1 MMKKRILSIIFTLII
16 CIGIGTFIR
25 NRPESNHNAPNNSSS
40 QVDKGLTIELTDQQI
55 GILAGLEIYPDW
67 VKEQLRNNNL
77 IYGVVKPGDT
87 VPTGVKDYSY
97 LVASDKEA
105 SPIIFF
111 DAHDNQSVTIK
122 YADHDGNQLHVKE
135 VTEKGLVQ
143 KFYRT
148 REQKEQV
155 NNDVSLLRT
164 E

>member
-1 MMKKRILSIIFTLII
+1 MKKRILIIIFTLII

-25 NRPESNHNAPNNSSS
+25 NRQESNHNAPNNSSS
-40 QVDKGLTIELTDQQI
+40 QVDKDLTIELTDQQI
-55 GILAGLEIYPDW
+55 GILAGLEIYPNW

-97 LVASDKEA
+97 LVASDKAA

-111 DAHDNQSVTIK
+111 DAHDDQSVTIK

-135 VTEKGLVQ
+135 VTEKDLVQ

-148 REQKEQV
+148 REQKKQV